1 MDFQDILKK
10 DKQFNNYLKALD
22 NTPISVCGIAESALA
37 HFIYSSVGNKPALV
51 VMYNDDEA
59 KNLFNDLKFF
69 CERVL
74 FFPAREYIY
83 YNIEALGHFGEQ
95 HRINVLNKII
105 TQKNPYIVVTS
116 LEALLGYTIP
126 PQILIKNTIEL
137 KQGDIFDT
145 DDLSKTLVNMGYS
158 RSDTVEG
165 CGQFSIRGGILD
177 VFSPSNDLP
186 YRIEFFDNEVDSIRI
201 YDYISQRSMELAKN
215 AVILPCREAI
225 YNDEKR
231 IEITDILS
239 KKINKLKNKKN
250 DYSELISTVKSD
262 IEAISEKREFA
273 SIDKYASL
281 IYDGIYTLL
290 DYFIDGNTLIFA
302 HEPKRL
308 AERAKSLSWEQA
320 EQIKELTEKGLL
332 LTDGINFSLTF
343 EDFCAKSERFC
354 YVAVNSLNHTSQ
366 DIKYKALFDFDSRAT
381 ISLHGKIDYLL
392 NDLEFWQK
400 NKNTVIILA
409 SNRSRGENISGI
421 LNDKG
426 IKTAFLNNRKIFN
439 EGEISVI
446 CGELKKG
453 FEYPGLKFVL
463 ISEQEIFNTEKKRQK
478 RKIENT
484 QRLKSYND
492 INPGD
497 YVVHQT
503 HGIGKYTG
511 MKKITVSGV
520 TKDYLKIQYYGTDS
534 LYIPVDQMDML
545 YKYIGNTDKEI
556 KLNKLN
562 SSDWN
567 KSKAKVKKSTE
578 NIAKQLI
585 ALYAERS
592 KTKGFAYPP
601 DGPWQRDFEDS
612 FPYEETDDQ
621 LRSIEEVKNDM
632 ESTRPMD
639 RLLCGDVG
647 YGKTEVAIRAA
658 FKAAVNS
665 KQVAYL
671 CPTTVLAMQ
680 HYDTF
685 CKRMDG
691 FAIRT
696 EMLSRFRTPAQQK
709 KIIKDLK
716 SGAIDIVIGTHK
728 LLQKDVGFKDLGL
741 LIIDEE
747 QRFGV
752 THKEKLKELKKN
764 IDVLSMTATPIPRTL
779 HMSMIN
785 VRDMSVL
792 ETPPENRYP
801 VQTYVLEY
809 NESILID
816 AMKRE
821 LSRDGQVFYL
831 HNRVDS
837 IYKVANRI
845 SELIPD
851 AVVAVGHGKM
861 DETELEDIMYDMVN
875 GKTDILV
882 CTTIIETGL
891 DIPNA
896 NTMIIENADKMGL
909 AQLYQLRGRV
919 GRSNR
924 SAYAYFTYRADSVLS
939 DVAQKRL
946 RAIKEFTEFG
956 SGFKIAMRDLEIR
969 GAGNILGAQQHGHMD
984 SVGYD
989 MYCKILK
996 ESIDELQGI
1005 EHKEEITTTVDFDM
1019 DAYIPEQYIQSE
1031 NQRIDIYKK
1040 IAAISS
1046 EDDSS
1051 EVTDEL
1057 IDRYGEPPKA
1067 VINLINIALIKNMA
1081 NSIGITDINAK
1092 KTTVIFKF
1100 TQDALSPEIFINILK
1115 EFQGK
1120 VTLSSSS
1127 IPTII
1132 FKNDN
1137 PYKLFENI
1145 KFLLHAVIRLKND
1158 SK

>member
-1 MDFQDILKK
+1 MNFVDVLKNSNTFK
-10 DKQFNNYLKALD
+10 SYIKSLD
-22 NTPISVCGIAESALA
+22 NPPVSVSGIADSALA
-37 HFIYSSVGNKPALV
+37 HFISSSVSDKSALV
-51 VMYNDDEA
+51 VMYSNDEA
-59 KNLFNDLKFF
+59 KNLFYDLKFF
-69 CERVL
+69 CNNVL

-83 YNIEALGHFGEQ
+83 YNIQALGHYSEQ
-95 HRINVLNKII
+95 KRINVLYDILSAKDN
-105 TQKNPYIVVTS
+105 YIVVTS
-116 LEALLGYTIP
+116 LEALLGYTLP
-126 PQILIKNTIEL
+126 PEKLSQNTL
-137 KQGDIFDT
+137 TLTQGAICDT
-145 DDLSKTLVNMGYS
+145 DNLANTLVNMGYT

-165 CGQFSIRGGILD
+165 CGQFAVRGGIVD
-177 VFSPSNDLP
+177 VFSPANDLP
-186 YRIEFFDNEVDSIRI
+186 YRIEFFDDEIDSIRV
-201 YDYISQRSMELAKN
+201 YDYVSQRSMEVSQN

-225 YNDEKR
+225 YDGEKR
-231 IEITDILS
+231 AALTDFLTE
-239 KKINKLKNKKN
+239 KINKLKKKKN
-250 DYSELISTVKSD
+250 DYSTLINTLKSD
-262 IEAISEKREFA
+262 IETISENRSFPA
-273 SIDKYASL
+273 IDKYASF
-281 IYDGIYTLL
+281 IYGKIYSLL
-290 DYFIDGNTLIFA
+290 DYFPEKDTLLFL

-308 AERAKSLSWEQA
+308 AERSKSLDWEQG
-320 EQIKELTEKGLL
+320 EIIKDLTEKGLL
-332 LTDGINFSLTF
+332 LTDGIDFSLTF
-343 EDFCAKSERFC
+343 EEFCNRLQNYCHVS
-354 YVAVNSLNHTSQ
+354 VNSLTHSSIICN
-366 DIKYKALFDFDSRAT
+366 YKALFDFNSRAT
-381 ISLHGKIDYLL
+381 ISLHGKIDYLF
-392 NDLEFWQK
+392 NDLTAWQK
-400 NKNTVIILA
+400 NGTTVIILA
-409 SNRSRGENISGI
+409 SNRGRGENIAGI
-421 LNDKG
+421 LNDKD
-426 IKTAFLNNRKIFN
+426 IPAVFLNERKDFKP
-439 EGEISVI
+439 GKISVI

-453 FEYPGLKFVL
+453 FEYPDLNFVL

-484 QRLKSYND
+484 MRLKSYND

-503 HGIGKYTG
+503 HGIGRYAG
-511 MKKITVSGV
+511 LKKITVSGV
-520 TKDYLKIQYYGTDS
+520 TKDYLQIQYYGTDS
-534 LYIPVDQMDML
+534 LYIPVNQMDML

-562 SSDWN
+562 SNEWN
-567 KSKAKVKKSTE
+567 KSKERVRKSTK

-585 ALYAERS
+585 ALYAQRS
-592 KTKGFAYPP
+592 NTVGFAYPP

-612 FPYEETDDQ
+612 FPYDETDDQ
-621 LRSIEEVKNDM
+621 LRSIEEVKKDM

-716 SGAIDIVIGTHK
+716 SGAVDIVIGTHK
-728 LLQKDVGFKDLGL
+728 LLQKDVEFKDLGL

-764 IDVLSMTATPIPRTL
+764 VDVLSMTATPIPRTL

-785 VRDMSVL
+785 IRDMSVL

-809 NESILID
+809 NEAILID

-821 LSRDGQVFYL
+821 LSRNGQVFYL
-831 HNRVDS
+831 HNRVES

-845 SELIPD
+845 AELIPD

-861 DETELEDIMYDMVN
+861 NETELEDIMYDMVN

-924 SAYAYFTYRADSVLS
+924 SAYAYFTYKTNSVLS

-969 GAGNILGAQQHGHMD
+969 GAGNLLGAQQHGHMD

-996 ESIDELQGI
+996 ESIDELQGV
-1005 EHKEEITTTVDFDM
+1005 EAKEEITTSVDFDI
-1019 DAYIPEQYIQSE
+1019 DAYIPEQYIESP

-1046 EDDSS
+1046 EEDSI

-1057 IDRYGEPPKA
+1057 IDRYGEPPA
-1067 VINLINIALIKNMA
+1067 PVSNLIKIALLKHIA
-1081 NSIGITDINAK
+1081 NSAGITDINAK
-1092 KTTVIFKF
+1092 KTTVVLKF
-1100 TQDALSPEIFINILK
+1100 APNMATPEVFIALLK

-1120 VTLSSSS
+1120 ITLSSSN
-1127 IPTII
+1127 IPTLIYRCNNH
-1132 FKNDN
+1132 F
-1137 PYKLFENI
+1137 KLFENI
-1145 KFLLHAVIRLKND
+1145 KFLLQAVIRLKNEA
-1158 SK
+1158 K